1 MASTDS
7 TIPDTS
13 TGDSTGALGG
23 QSFTEKAK
31 SAVKGNISTVSD
43 VKSEDSATKGAGDV
57 SKAGKES
64 SSGME
69 QNTLI

>member
-31 SAVKGNISTVSD
+31 SAVKGNIPVCA
-43 VKSEDSATKGAGDV
+43 ATTTSPSILNAWFIKP
-57 SKAGKES
+57 S
-64 SSGME
+64 
-69 QNTLI
+69 

>member
-13 TGDSTGALGG
+13 TGDSVGGQGG

-31 SAVKGNISTVSD
+31 TALKGNMPVNHPTSD
-43 VKSEDSATKGAGDV
+43 FR
-57 SKAGKES
+57 
-64 SSGME
+64 
-69 QNTLI
+69 LP